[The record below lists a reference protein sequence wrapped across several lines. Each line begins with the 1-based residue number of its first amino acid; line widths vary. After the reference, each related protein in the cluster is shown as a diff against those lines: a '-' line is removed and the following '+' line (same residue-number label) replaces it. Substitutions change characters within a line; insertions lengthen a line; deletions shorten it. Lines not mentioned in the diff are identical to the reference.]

1 MPKVSGVELVKKL
14 RCARM
19 TLPVILASGEL
30 PTEELDRN
38 PWLQLAATLVKP
50 ISSGQ
55 LLKTVREVLLAADNS
70 RRRAAAFFP
79 MPTEDLL
86 QITPAPQWGI
96 NE

>member
-19 TLPVILASGEL
+19 TLPVIMASGEL

-38 PWLQLAATLVKP
+38 PWLQLAARLVKP
-50 ISSGQ
+50 FSSGQ
-55 LLKTVREVLLAADNS
+55 LLGTVGEVLLVAENT
-70 RRRAAAFFP
+70 RKRAAAFFP

-86 QITPAPQWGI
+86 HITPATQWGL